1 MSELQII
8 QSTLETAARR
18 RRWARAQRGLW
29 AGLFVGSILWLA
41 ALAIFKLAP
50 VSITLL
56 AWCGAAALLCPLAG
70 FIVGGWRKPA
80 LTETARWVDVQQHLK
95 ERMSTALEVAD
106 DEHLGT
112 WRELVVHDAVSHA
125 QEIDAHKL
133 VPFRLSRATRWA
145 ALVLAVAVGLGFVPE
160 YRSKS
165 FRQKTADAK
174 NIKEAGKQLA
184 DLTRRNLEQRPPA
197 LETTKKSMES
207 VSDLGDKLQ
216 KASLTR
222 SDALKDLA
230 KVGDKVKDQ
239 LKDLAKD
246 PALKK
251 LEQAARTPGGN
262 EGQTAQGLQ
271 KQMDAMQKQLGKAAG
286 NPEAL
291 DKLQKDLEKL
301 QEQAKALANQTGD
314 AAEAEKQKLS
324 AALSSLSQQAA
335 EAGVQLPQL
344 DDAVQ
349 ALAANQTDRFMKD
362 LEDATTDLEKLRDMS
377 KKLQT
382 MQAMA
387 EKLGKD
393 LAEQLKNGQA
403 QAAAATLKK
412 MAEQMKAANLS
423 PEQMQKI
430 LDEVTKALPE
440 ASEYGKVA
448 DLLKEATKQMQQGD
462 KPNASQ
468 SLADA
473 AKELEK
479 LMQDMQDAESLLASL
494 ENLDRASLAI
504 STGKSWSQCQGR
516 GQCKSCNGKGCGM
529 CRGRPGYNP
538 FGKNPGAGVGT
549 WGEEGGEWMESYD
562 DGTGN
567 IDRSALNDRNQ
578 DGRGLTER
586 EQEDLSGKLTPDKVK
601 GQFSPGGQ
609 MPSITL
615 KGVSIKGQSKVQYEE
630 AAAAAQS
637 DAQAALSQEKVPRA
651 YQGAVKDYFDDLK
664 K

>member
-8 QSTLETAARR
+8 QVTLETAARR
-18 RRWARAQRGLW
+18 RRWARALRGMW
-29 AGLFVGSILWLA
+29 TGLFIGSIIWLV
-41 ALAIFKLAP
+41 ALTLFKLAP
-50 VSITLL
+50 ISISFLIWT
-56 AWCGAAALLCPLAG
+56 GAVALVCPLLG
-70 FIVGGWRKPA
+70 LIFGGWRKPA
-80 LTETARWVDVQQHLK
+80 LAETARWVDVQQNLK
-95 ERMSTALEVAD
+95 ERMSTALEFGG
-106 DEHLGT
+106 DESAGT
-112 WRELVVHDAVSHA
+112 WRDLVMHDAVSHA
-125 QEIDAHKL
+125 QEIDARKL

-145 ALVLAVAVGLGFVPE
+145 ALLLAVAAGLGFVPE
-160 YRSKS
+160 YRSKTYL
-165 FRQKTADAK
+165 QKQADAK
-174 NIKEAGKQLA
+174 NIKEAGKQIA
-184 DLTRRNLEQRPPA
+184 DLARREVQQRPPA

-207 VSDLGDKLQ
+207 ISELGDKLQ

-230 KVGDKVKDQ
+230 KVGDKLKDQ

-262 EGQTAQGLQ
+262 EAQTAQGLQ

-286 NPEAL
+286 NPEAM
-291 DKLQKDLEKL
+291 DKLQKELEKL
-301 QEQAKALANQTGD
+301 QQEAKSLANKTGD

-362 LEDATTDLEKLRDMS
+362 LEEATTDLEKLRDMS
-377 KKLQT
+377 KKLQA

-403 QAAAATLKK
+403 EAAAATLKK
-412 MAEQMKAANLS
+412 LAEQLKSANLGS
-423 PEQMQKI
+423 EQQQKI
-430 LDEVTKALPE
+430 LEEVSKALPE
-440 ASEYGKVA
+440 AKEYGKVSE
-448 DLLKEATKQMQQGD
+448 LLKQATKQMEKGD

-494 ENLDRASLAI
+494 QNLDQASKSI
-504 STGKSWSQCQGR
+504 SSGKSWSQCQGR
-516 GQCKSCNGKGCGM
+516 SQCKSCNGKGCGM
-529 CRGRPGYNP
+529 CRGYGYNP
-538 FGKNPGAGVGT
+538 FGRNPGNGVGT
-549 WGEEGGEWMESYD
+549 WGQEGGEWVESGD
-562 DGTGN
+562 WTAHADN
-567 IDRSALNDRNQ
+567 SALNNRDQ
-578 DGRGLTER
+578 TGRGLSDR

-601 GQFSPGGQ
+601 GQFTPGGQ
-609 MPSITL
+609 MPSIQL
-615 KGVSIKGQSKVQYEE
+615 KGVSIKGTSKVQYEE
-630 AAAAAQS
+630 SVAAAQS
-637 DAQAALSQEKVPRA
+637 EAQAALSQEKVPRA

>member
-8 QSTLETAARR
+8 QVTLEAAARR
-18 RRWARAQRGLW
+18 RRWARALRGMW
-29 AGLFVGSILWLA
+29 TGLFIGSIIWLV
-41 ALAIFKLAP
+41 ALTLFKLAP
-50 VSITLL
+50 ISISFLIWT
-56 AWCGAAALLCPLAG
+56 GAVALVCPLLG
-70 FIVGGWRKPA
+70 LIFGGWRKPA
-80 LTETARWVDVQQHLK
+80 LAETARWVDVQQNLK
-95 ERMSTALEVAD
+95 ERMSTALEFGG
-106 DEHLGT
+106 DESAGT
-112 WRELVVHDAVSHA
+112 WRDLVMHDAVSHA
-125 QEIDAHKL
+125 QEIDARKL

-145 ALVLAVAVGLGFVPE
+145 ALLLAVAAGLGFVPE
-160 YRSKS
+160 YRSKTYL
-165 FRQKTADAK
+165 QKQADAK
-174 NIKEAGKQLA
+174 NIKEAGKQIA
-184 DLTRRNLEQRPPA
+184 DLARREVQQRPPA

-207 VSDLGDKLQ
+207 ISELGDKLQ

-230 KVGDKVKDQ
+230 KVGDKLKDQ

-262 EGQTAQGLQ
+262 EAQTAQGLQ

-286 NPEAL
+286 NPEAM
-291 DKLQKDLEKL
+291 DKLQKELEKL
-301 QEQAKALANQTGD
+301 QQEAKSLANKTGD

-362 LEDATTDLEKLRDMS
+362 LEEATTDLEKLRDMS
-377 KKLQT
+377 KKLQA

-403 QAAAATLKK
+403 EAAAATLKK
-412 MAEQMKAANLS
+412 LAEQLKSANLGS
-423 PEQMQKI
+423 EQQQKI
-430 LDEVTKALPE
+430 LEEVSKALPE
-440 ASEYGKVA
+440 AKEYGKVSE
-448 DLLKEATKQMQQGD
+448 LLKQATKQMEKGD

-494 ENLDRASLAI
+494 QNLDQASKSI
-504 STGKSWSQCQGR
+504 SSGKSWSQCQGR
-516 GQCKSCNGKGCGM
+516 SQCKSCNGKGCGM
-529 CRGRPGYNP
+529 CRGYGYNP
-538 FGKNPGAGVGT
+538 FGRNPGNGVGT
-549 WGEEGGEWMESYD
+549 WGQEGGEWVESGD
-562 DGTGN
+562 WTAHADN
-567 IDRSALNDRNQ
+567 SALNNRDQ
-578 DGRGLTER
+578 AGRGLSDR

-601 GQFSPGGQ
+601 GQFTPGGQ
-609 MPSITL
+609 MPSIQL
-615 KGVSIKGQSKVQYEE
+615 KGVSIKGTSKVQYEE
-630 AAAAAQS
+630 SVAAAQS
-637 DAQAALSQEKVPRA
+637 EAQAALSQEKVPRA

>member
-8 QSTLETAARR
+8 QVTLENAARR
-18 RRWARAQRGLW
+18 RRWARALRGMW
-29 AGLFVGSILWLA
+29 TGLFIGSIIWLV
-41 ALAIFKLAP
+41 ALATFKLAP
-50 VSITLL
+50 VSIGLL
-56 AWCGAAALLCPLAG
+56 VWTGAAALACPLIG
-70 FIVGGWRKPA
+70 LIIGGWRKPA
-80 LTETARWVDVQQHLK
+80 LAETARWVDVQQNLK
-95 ERMSTALEVAD
+95 ERMSTALEFGG
-106 DEHLGT
+106 DETAGT
-112 WRELVVHDAVSHA
+112 WRDLVMHDAVSHA
-125 QEIDAHKL
+125 QEIDARKL

-145 ALVLAVAVGLGFVPE
+145 ALLLAVAAGLGFVPE
-160 YRSKS
+160 YRSKAYL
-165 FRQKTADAK
+165 QKQADAK
-174 NIKEAGKQLA
+174 NIKEVGKQIA
-184 DLTRRNLEQRPPA
+184 DLARRELQQRPPA

-207 VSDLGDKLQ
+207 VSELGDKLQ

-230 KVGDKVKDQ
+230 KVGDKLKDQ
-239 LKDLAKD
+239 VKNLAKD

-262 EGQTAQGLQ
+262 EAQTAQGLQ

-286 NPEAL
+286 NPEAM
-291 DKLQKDLEKL
+291 DKLQKELEKL
-301 QEQAKALANQTGD
+301 QEEAKALANKTGD

-362 LEDATTDLEKLRDMS
+362 LEEATTDLEKLRDMS
-377 KKLQT
+377 KKLQA

-403 QAAAATLKK
+403 EAAAATLKK
-412 MAEQMKAANLS
+412 LAEQLKSANLS
-423 PEQMQKI
+423 GEQQQKI
-430 LDEVTKALPE
+430 LEEVTKALPE
-440 ASEYGKVA
+440 AKEYGKVS
-448 DLLKEATKQMQQGD
+448 DLLKQAAKQMQQGD

-479 LMQDMQDAESLLASL
+479 LMQDMQDAESLIASL
-494 ENLDRASLAI
+494 QNLDQASKAI
-504 STGKSWSQCQGR
+504 SSGQSWSQCKGG
-516 GQCKSCNGKGCGM
+516 GQCKNCGGKGCGM
-529 CRGRPGYNP
+529 CRGKSGYNP
-538 FGKNPGAGVGT
+538 FGRNPGAGVGT
-549 WGEEGGEWMESYD
+549 WGQEGGEWVESGD
-562 DGTGN
+562 WTAHTDN
-567 IDRSALNDRNQ
+567 SALNNRDQ
-578 DGRGLTER
+578 AGRGQTDR
-586 EQEDLSGKLTPDKVK
+586 APEDLSGKLTPDKVK
-601 GQFSPGGQ
+601 GQFTPGGQ
-609 MPSITL
+609 MPSISL
-615 KGVSIKGQSKVQYEE
+615 KGVSIKGTSKVQYEE
-630 AAAAAQS
+630 SVATAQS
-637 DAQAALSQEKVPRA
+637 EAQAALSQEKVPRA